1 MHILSVDC
9 IAADTYR
16 YRCCPW
22 RCHLEATHC
31 SARYLVLL
39 TPAHSYSLLLTTTH
53 YYSLLLTPAHYLPY
67 TYPILT
73 LYLPEVAMALR
84 VAGMDGG
91 QD

>member
-31 SARYLVLL
+31 SACYLVLL
-39 TPAHSYSLLLTTTH
+39 TPAHSCSLLLTT
-53 YYSLLLTPAHYLPY
+53 AHYF
-67 TYPILT
+67 PILT